1 MKNVRKRNI
10 MTLAELKKT
19 VDAYCEGEYVNPDE
33 VNVIIT
39 LEEMSIGPRA
49 GTGIENIFLGFD
61 WEHNQL
67 RIQPKEKLVRYNKQ
81 RDIPKDILY
90 YKLRDLHYCPTCQH
104 PLKKTEVRNNKYC
117 PFCGQCFTRQIK
129 FVD

>member
-1 MKNVRKRNI
+1 
-10 MTLAELKKT
+10 MTLTELKKT
-19 VDAYCEGEYVNPDE
+19 VDSYCETKYVNPDE

-39 LEEMSIGPRA
+39 LEEMSIGSRA

-90 YKLRDLHYCPTCQH
+90 YKLQDIHYCPTCQH
-104 PLKKTEVRNNKYC
+104 PLKKTEARNNKYC

-129 FVD
+129 FID

>member
-1 MKNVRKRNI
+1 
-10 MTLAELKKT
+10 MTLTELKKI
-19 VDAYCEGEYVNPDE
+19 VDSYYEDDYINPDE
-33 VNVIIT
+33 INVIIT

-81 RDIPKDILY
+81 RDVPKDILY
-90 YKLRDLHYCPTCQH
+90 YKLQDLHYCPTCQH

-117 PFCGQCFTRQIK
+117 PFCGQYFTRQIK
-129 FVD
+129 FID

>member
-1 MKNVRKRNI
+1 
-10 MTLAELKKT
+10 MTLTELKKI
-19 VDAYCEGEYVNPDE
+19 VDAYYEGKYVNPDE

-39 LEEMSIGPRA
+39 LEEMSMGPRA
-49 GTGIENIFLGFD
+49 GTGVESIFMGFD

-90 YKLRDLHYCPTCQH
+90 YKLQDFHYCPTCQH
-104 PLKKTEVRNNKYC
+104 PLKKTETRNNNFC
-117 PFCGQCFTRQIK
+117 PFCGQRFSKNIK
-129 FVD
+129 EI

>member
-1 MKNVRKRNI
+1 
-10 MTLAELKKT
+10 MTLAELKKI
-19 VDAYCEGEYVNPDE
+19 VDSYCENKYVNPDE

-49 GTGIENIFLGFD
+49 GTGVENIFMGFD

-81 RDIPKDILY
+81 RDIPKRIIY
-90 YKLRDLHYCPTCQH
+90 YKTLCRIIDRAFFIVLNYCGVDALT
-104 PLKKTEVRNNKYC
+104 LY
-117 PFCGQCFTRQIK
+117 IK
-129 FVD
+129 FYPFAKSRKP